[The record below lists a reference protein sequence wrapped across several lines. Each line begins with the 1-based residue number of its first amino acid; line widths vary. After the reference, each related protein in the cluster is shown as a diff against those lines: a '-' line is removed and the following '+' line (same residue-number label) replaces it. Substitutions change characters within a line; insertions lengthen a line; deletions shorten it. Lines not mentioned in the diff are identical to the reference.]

1 MSCDNCGEKASR
13 YYDCNGD
20 KLCPDCASEWQ
31 TDESPLNEIYD
42 DNIEDE
48 DE

>member
-31 TDESPLNEIYD
+31 TDENQLNEIC
-42 DNIEDE
+42 NEDE
-48 DE
+48 DEDE